1 MKCIY
6 RYNEILYH
14 INTVLCPIKVY
25 SAMSS
30 NMIKRKRKKI
40 TVHSYCYCFLDLLCV
55 TFICSMSCFSSLK
68 RVVRYLSDPKALS
81 KYLRRVAKKHSPCN
95 VDFNLINPAEI
106 GSVFCI
112 AIRGILP
119 KNGAGGNDRMTIEAI
134 WSAEVEASW

>member
-1 MKCIY
+1 
-6 RYNEILYH
+6 
-14 INTVLCPIKVY
+14 
-25 SAMSS
+25 MSQYKS
-30 NMIKRKRKKI
+30 IFS
-40 TVHSYCYCFLDLLCV
+40 V
-55 TFICSMSCFSSLK
+55 SCFSSLK

-95 VDFNLINPAEI
+95 VDFNLISPAEI